1 MLNITDI
8 LGIVILLGP
17 LIGSVLS
24 LTLSI
29 VEVAIQN
36 LTHNEMPLTRR
47 FMILFFTITYSIT
60 CYILVTNLEI
70 TILHDWLHLIYY
82 VISVFGNFLILW
94 KLTDYL

>member
-8 LGIVILLGP
+8 LGIIVLLGP

-29 VEVAIQN
+29 VEAAIQN

-47 FMILFFTITYSIT
+47 FMILFLTITYSIT

-70 TILHDWLHLIYY
+70 TILHYWLHLIYY
-82 VISVFGNFLILW
+82 VISVFGNFFFAF
-94 KLTDYL
+94 